1 MAARPSPR
9 LFTIAAAIRGRAR
22 RVARTAAASRVD
34 LAIIT
39 AITLLAAVLR
49 LWHLGTVPL
58 GLHGDEA
65 WTGLDARRVLH
76 EGWIGPY
83 VMSAVGQPTGPL
95 YFTALLF
102 EFLPQ
107 TTFTLRLSMA
117 LFGIATIPL
126 AYAAFAAM
134 FNRTTAAFAALLLAV
149 MMWHLHLSRTGFMVV
164 AWPFAEMAVLLA
176 LWHAMRLR
184 RFALFVLAGV
194 LTGIG
199 MYTYNAFYLFLPLP
213 VIAMLWWYAP
223 WLRHGKW
230 SYRPLAFGAVFA
242 LTATAVSLPM
252 LQYIVNHTEDYR
264 FHQKLVSLTNS
275 EQWHEA
281 DGVGEHAHLIWS
293 RADEFQDALINGDRV
308 DLGDGLA
315 TRGNPPLGRLMFV
328 GALIGLLAAI
338 WNWRRAEYAV
348 VLASVAIMPWGA
360 LLTVGDGLFRRTMG
374 LVPFIALL
382 AALPLA
388 WLWEN
393 MPRLPGR
400 ARYAAVLVLILPA
413 YVGGMQVYQ
422 YFGPVQDD
430 LDFRYTYPYQMDAAS
445 HYMAGLPPDTAVY
458 FYSSHWS
465 IDYETR
471 RFIAPKVRGV
481 DRSLEFREPSRAI
494 TSAPLDVDAS
504 RSRDVAFVF
513 LDPYLDELDSV
524 VRRYPGGTVT
534 EVERDSATLF
544 RAYYLPAVH

>member
-1 MAARPSPR
+1 MRNERPSAVTGR
-9 LFTIAAAIRGRAR
+9 LRDGVGRLAQGAAAA
-22 RVARTAAASRVD
+22 RVD
-34 LAIIT
+34 LAIVT

-65 WTGLDARRVLH
+65 WTGLDAQRVLR

-83 VMSAVGQPTGPL
+83 VTSAVGQPTGPL

-102 EFLPQ
+102 KFLPQ

-164 AWPFAEMAVLLA
+164 AWPFAEMAVLWA

-184 RFALFVLAGV
+184 SFALFVLAGV
-194 LTGIG
+194 LTGLG
-199 MYTYNAFYLFLPLP
+199 VYTYNAFYLFIPVPLT
-213 VIAMLWWYAP
+213 AMLWRYAP
-223 WLRHGKW
+223 LPRRRSW
-230 SYRPLAFGAVFA
+230 SWRSLAYAAVFA
-242 LTATAVSLPM
+242 LTAIAVSIPM
-252 LQYIVNHTEDYR
+252 VQYIVDHNDDYR
-264 FHQKLVSLTNS
+264 FHQKLVSLTHS
-275 EQWHEA
+275 EQWREA
-281 DGVGEHAHLIWS
+281 DTGERTHLIWS
-293 RADEFQDALINGDRV
+293 RADEFQDALINGNRV

-315 TRGNPPLGRLMFV
+315 TRGNPPLGRLLLA
-328 GALIGLLAAI
+328 GALIGLVIAI
-338 WNWRRAEYAV
+338 WNWRRAEYAA

-360 LLTVGDGLFRRTMG
+360 LLTVSDGLFRRTMG
-374 LVPFIALL
+374 IVPFVALL

-393 MPRLPGR
+393 MLRLPGR
-400 ARYAAVLVLILPA
+400 ARYGALTVLILPA
-413 YVGGMQVYQ
+413 YVGGITVYQ

-430 LDFRYTYPYQMDAAS
+430 PEFQYIYPYQMDAAS
-445 HYMAGLPPDTAVY
+445 HYMAGLPPGTTVY

-465 IDYETR
+465 INYETR
-471 RFIAPKVRGV
+471 RFIAPAVRGV
-481 DRSLEFREPSRAI
+481 DRSREFRESSRVI
-494 TSAPLDVDAS
+494 TEAALVLDAS
-504 RSRDVAFVF
+504 LNQNVAFVF
-513 LDPYLDELDSV
+513 LDAYVDELDPV
-524 VRRYPGGTVT
+524 VARYPGGTVT
-534 EVERDSATLF
+534 ESDRDSETLY
-544 RAYYLPAVH
+544 RAYYLPAAR